1 MTTTDQKTVEEY
13 PVFLSSFRLQEQV
26 SDAIQAYASMVL
38 DDGTGSSW
46 RFEPAKKA
54 ALIAMWRL
62 SESIGM
68 VDFRPYASPEYPASC
83 GVIDAAVRRLLA
95 LDIDLPLTETERE
108 GLRND

>member
-1 MTTTDQKTVEEY
+1 MTTTDKTFDEEY
-13 PVFLSSFRLQEQV
+13 PVLSSFRLQEQV

-62 SESIGM
+62 AHSRGMIGF
-68 VDFRPYASPEYPASC
+68 DGPSYAGFLQC
-83 GVIDAAVRRLLA
+83 RTVLDVAVRRLLA
-95 LDIDLPLTETERE
+95 LDIDLPLTDIERE
-108 GLRND
+108 RLRND

>member
-1 MTTTDQKTVEEY
+1 MTTTDQKTDEEY
-13 PVFLSSFRLQEQV
+13 PVLSSFRLQEQV

-54 ALIAMWRL
+54 ALIAMGRL
-62 SESIGM
+62 TGSIGM
-68 VDFRPYASPEYPASC
+68 LGFSPYASPEYTASC

-95 LDIDLPLTETERE
+95 LDIDLPLTETEGE
-108 GLRND
+108 VLRND

>member
-13 PVFLSSFRLQEQV
+13 PVLSSLRLQQQV
-26 SDAIQAYASMVL
+26 SDVIEAYASMVL

-62 SESIGM
+62 SGSIGM

-108 GLRND
+108 GLHND